1 MVNKVQV
8 LLLTAVIFL
17 TIAGSVKID
26 LPGHVIPDLR
36 VAMPPVAILL
46 SLSVIIDRRTK
57 SNFFK
62 LLDTTVG
69 LMLSALLLLTAVS
82 LYVAPTIYIKLL
94 STITLSIACF
104 TSSYLL
110 TVNKKTSQAMEKA
123 IVVGTCIASLIAS
136 SISLMILVGGE
147 FGIELA
153 ERLVESSNYRYILY
167 DLGRGRIYPIFP
179 PTYFIG
185 IITSVYLLKIKENKN
200 VILFL
205 FLLGTGI
212 ISLYASNYRI
222 LSLVGTIGI
231 IYAGAKILNI
241 NWWKIAPVVFVV
253 GLIPALLLP
262 TNIIKRSI
270 LVDYNDAKSI
280 EGRLTMVARYVN
292 LAIDNN
298 FKAVGFGNATEAE
311 DYALENRTGIFPTNQ
326 NPHNIYLQLLVEG
339 GIPVAFAYG
348 ALILLFVI
356 LDFRLLY
363 IKKLNPLLG
372 VLSLTCLLF
381 FLTSA
386 VERHSFNVFVYIFT
400 IQGLVYG
407 KSVTMGRG

>member
-1 MVNKVQV
+1 MVNKIQV

-17 TIAGSVKID
+17 AIAGSVKID
-26 LPGHVIPDLR
+26 FPGHVIPDLR

-46 SLSVIIDRRTK
+46 SLSVVIDRRTK
-57 SNFFK
+57 SNFLK
-62 LLDTTVG
+62 LLNTAVG
-69 LMLSALLLLTAVS
+69 LALSALLLLVAVS

-110 TVNKKTSQAMEKA
+110 TIIKKTSRTVEKA
-123 IVVGTCIASLIAS
+123 IIVGTCIASLIAS
-136 SISLMILVGGE
+136 SISLMILVGGG
-147 FGIELA
+147 FGVELA
-153 ERLVESSNYRYILY
+153 GLLVESSNYRYILY

-179 PTYFIG
+179 PAYFIG
-185 IITSVYLLKIKENKN
+185 VITSVYLLKIKEKKN

-205 FLLGTGI
+205 FLLGMGI

-222 LSLVGTIGI
+222 LSLVGTVGI
-231 IYAGAKILNI
+231 IYAGTKILNI
-241 NWWKIAPVVFVV
+241 NWWKIAPVVFVI

-270 LVDYNDAKSI
+270 LIDNNDAKSI

-311 DYALENRTGIFPTNQ
+311 DYALENKTGIFPTNQ

-348 ALILLFVI
+348 VLISLFVI
-356 LDFRLLY
+356 LDLRLLS

-381 FLTSA
+381 FFTSA
-386 VERHSFNVFVYIFT
+386 VERHSFNVFIYIFMV
-400 IQGLVYG
+400 QGMVYG
-407 KSVTMGRG
+407 KSVTMGKG